1 MAVIVDRK
9 LIKEL
14 RAREEKR
21 LQQQTPNSAK
31 LYERARES
39 LIKGVASSYQM
50 RDPYPIYF
58 THGKGSRVWDVD
70 GREVSDFHNAFGC
83 MVQGHAHPAIVEAV
97 QKRMELGSQFALP
110 AEDSII
116 VGGLLLS
123 SRVLRKNLD
132 QVERIFPYVITLG
145 SKLGEKQNTCS
156 DLLENYYLDSIGN
169 LALTSVQKQLKK
181 HLQSKFALE
190 KMSSMAPGSLS
201 DWPIEE
207 QGPLF
212 KLLGDVEASIGVRLT
227 RNLLMIPAKSISG
240 FYFPTEVS
248 FYSCQLC
255 PRKRCESRK
264 AKYNEA
270 LTDEYGIKN

>member
-1 MAVIVDRK
+1 MTILENINLSLNLDKVRRRLHMKPDCDMSQVRTLVDTVQQLIEPRALYKVCYIEAKSEDSVIVD
-9 LIKEL
+9 
-14 RAREEKR
+14 
-21 LQQQTPNSAK
+21 
-31 LYERARES
+31 
-39 LIKGVASSYQM
+39 
-50 RDPYPIYF
+50 
-58 THGKGSRVWDVD
+58 
-70 GREVSDFHNAFGC
+70 
-83 MVQGHAHPAIVEAV
+83 
-97 QKRMELGSQFALP
+97 
-110 AEDSII
+110 
-116 VGGLLLS
+116 GLHLS

-132 QVERIFPYVITLG
+132 RVERIFPYAITLG
-145 SKLGEKQNTCS
+145 SKLGEKQNACS

-212 KLLGDVEASIGVRLT
+212 KLLGNVEASIGVKLT

-264 AKYNEA
+264 AKFDETLA
-270 LTDEYGIKN
+270 GEYGVNN